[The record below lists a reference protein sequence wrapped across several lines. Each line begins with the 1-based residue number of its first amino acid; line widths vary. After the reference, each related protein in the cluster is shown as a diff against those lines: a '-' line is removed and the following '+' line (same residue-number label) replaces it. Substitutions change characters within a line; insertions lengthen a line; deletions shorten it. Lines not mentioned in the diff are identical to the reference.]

1 MSEASSVGIIGGA
14 DGPTA
19 IFVTSSAGPEWFF
32 LGLLIG
38 LNILAFWKRK
48 KRIYAYAAAV
58 FDILALDAWSK
69 LWTIANFSAPIG
81 TSKVTPDAPKEFIR
95 GIVSLT
101 RVHNDGAA
109 WSSFAGARWFLIIA
123 TSIGMAAIVYLLVR
137 VVRHPLGVWSLLA
150 VLGGGLGNLWNR
162 VAFGFVVDMFDLD
175 FMNYPVFNVADIFVV
190 CGAIAAAIYYW
201 ALYEKY
207 DAKNWEKKDG
217 NEDADA
223 K

>member
-19 IFVTSSAGPEWFF
+19 IFVTGTAGPEWFF
-32 LGLLIG
+32 FGLLIG
-38 LNILAFWKRK
+38 LNILALWKRK
-48 KRIYAYAAAV
+48 KHIYAYAAAV
-58 FDILALDAWSK
+58 LDILALDAWTK
-69 LWTIANFSAPIG
+69 LWT
-81 TSKVTPDAPKEFIR
+81 VTHLALGESTKFLP
-95 GIVSLT
+95 GLVSLT
-101 RVHNDGAA
+101 HVHNYGAA
-109 WSSFAGARWFLIIA
+109 WSSFSGARWFLIIA
-123 TSIGMAAIVYLLVR
+123 TSVGMAAIVYLLVR
-137 VVRHPLGVWSLLA
+137 VVRHPLGVWGLLA

-190 CGAIAAAIYYW
+190 CGAIAAAAYYW
-201 ALYEKY
+201 AFYEKY

-217 NEDADA
+217 DEDADA

>member
-19 IFVTSSAGPEWFF
+19 IFVTGTAGPEWLF
-32 LGLLIG
+32 LGMLIG
-38 LNILAFWKRK
+38 LNLLALWKRK
-48 KRIYAYAAAV
+48 KHSYAYAAAV
-58 FDILALDAWSK
+58 LDILALDAWTK
-69 LWTIANFSAPIG
+69 LWT
-81 TSKVTPDAPKEFIR
+81 VTHLALGESTKFLP
-95 GIVSLT
+95 GLVSLT
-101 RVHNDGAA
+101 HVHNYGAA
-109 WSSFAGARWFLIIA
+109 WSSFSGARWFLIIA
-123 TSIGMAAIVYLLVR
+123 TSVGMAAIVYLLVR

-190 CGAIAAAIYYW
+190 CGAIAAAVYYW
-201 ALYEKY
+201 AFYEKY
-207 DAKNWEKKDG
+207 DAKNWEKTNG

>member
-1 MSEASSVGIIGGA
+1 MSEAASVGIIGGA

-19 IFVTSSAGPEWFF
+19 IFVTTSAGPEWFF

-38 LNILAFWKRK
+38 LNILALWKRK
-48 KRIYAYAAAV
+48 KPIYAYCAAV
-58 FDILALDAWSK
+58 ADILALDAWSK
-69 LWTIANFSAPIG
+69 FWTMAHLALGES
-81 TSKVTPDAPKEFIR
+81 TDFIP
-95 GIVSLT
+95 GLVSLT
-101 RVHNDGAA
+101 HVHNYGAA
-109 WSSFAGARWFLIIA
+109 WSSFSGARWFLIIA

-162 VAFGFVVDMFDLD
+162 VLFGFVVDMFDLD

-190 CGAIAAAIYYW
+190 CGAIAAAVYYW
-201 ALYEKY
+201 CFYEKH
-207 DAKNWEKKDG
+207 DAKNWEKNDG
-217 NEDADA
+217 NEDPSS

>member
-38 LNILAFWKRK
+38 LNILALWKRK

-58 FDILALDAWSK
+58 FDILALDAWTK
-69 LWTIANFSAPIG
+69 LWT
-81 TSKVTPDAPKEFIR
+81 VTHLALGESTKFLP
-95 GIVSLT
+95 GLVSLT
-101 RVHNDGAA
+101 HVHNYGAA
-109 WSSFAGARWFLIIA
+109 WSSFSGERWLLIIA
-123 TSIGMAAIVYLLVR
+123 TSIGMAAIVYLLWR

>member
-1 MSEASSVGIIGGA
+1 MSVASSVGIIGGA

-38 LNILAFWKRK
+38 LNILALWKRK

-58 FDILALDAWSK
+58 FDILALDAWTK
-69 LWTIANFSAPIG
+69 LWT
-81 TSKVTPDAPKEFIR
+81 VTHLALGESTKFLP
-95 GIVSLT
+95 GLVSLT
-101 RVHNDGAA
+101 HVHNYGAA
-109 WSSFAGARWFLIIA
+109 WSSFSGERWLLIIA
-123 TSIGMAAIVYLLVR
+123 TSIGMAAIVYLLVC
-137 VVRHPLGVWSLLA
+137 VVRHPLGVWSLLC